1 VNALLATLF
10 LLLSQVAQIG
20 GPQLPGSTLQPASVV
35 PPTSAPVTD
44 APAAANGLGHS
55 SIVDMI
61 DKVARDLD
69 HVTGDVATIN
79 QLVGMSPDRLAR
91 AELYRPL
98 HEKAARFDEVIGRS
112 APVGVGRLEIFH
124 GYVPVFIAAFLVTVI
139 ATPIMRRLAL
149 ANGIIDRPSEARKA
163 HRIPVAY
170 LGGVAVFLGIAAGI
184 LYSYLGTVF
193 PGLMTFHPTQ
203 YLEEGAPRA
212 VPISVLLGMTTIML
226 VGLLDDVVGVR
237 PHVKVGGQLIAA
249 AALAGSDVGVKVA
262 EGVLAPLGRLL
273 FNNPRLLL
281 EFNVPFEIP
290 VFGSHVRIDLIYWA
304 GTAVIAIFVLGAC
317 NASNLIDGLD
327 GLLAGVT
334 GIANMGLLMISLIL
348 AVRDDGPLDGARIV
362 ICMAVVG
369 ACLGFLPHNFNPAT
383 IFLGDCGSLLL
394 GFSTIVVILTLSGE
408 NGQTHLVL
416 AGLIIYA
423 IPIID
428 TVLAI
433 VRRKMAG
440 KSISDADD
448 QHLHHML
455 KRALG
460 VKGAVLTLYG
470 LGVGFAFL
478 GVAMVGIA
486 RARSVYAVTLVFAVF
501 IVVMAIK
508 TARRH
513 ILEEQALHHANGGK
527 PRAKSAL
534 PEPIAA
540 APATQ
545 APTALVESASRAS

>member
-1 VNALLATLF
+1 
-10 LLLSQVAQIG
+10 
-20 GPQLPGSTLQPASVV
+20 
-35 PPTSAPVTD
+35 
-44 APAAANGLGHS
+44 
-55 SIVDMI
+55 
-61 DKVARDLD
+61 
-69 HVTGDVATIN
+69 
-79 QLVGMSPDRLAR
+79 
-91 AELYRPL
+91 
-98 HEKAARFDEVIGRS
+98 
-112 APVGVGRLEIFH
+112 
-124 GYVPVFIAAFLVTVI
+124 
-139 ATPIMRRLAL
+139 
-149 ANGIIDRPSEARKA
+149 
-163 HRIPVAY
+163 
-170 LGGVAVFLGIAAGI
+170 
-184 LYSYLGTVF
+184 
-193 PGLMTFHPTQ
+193 
-203 YLEEGAPRA
+203 
-212 VPISVLLGMTTIML
+212 MTTIML

-237 PHVKVGGQLIAA
+237 PHVKLGGQLIAA

-262 EGVLAPLGRLL
+262 EGILAPLGNLL
-273 FNNPRLLL
+273 FHDPRMLI

-290 VFGSHVRIDLIYWA
+290 MFGSHVRIDLIYWA
-304 GTAVIAIFVLGAC
+304 GTAVIAAFVLGAC

-327 GLLAGVT
+327 GLLSGVT
-334 GIANMGLLMISLIL
+334 AIANIGLLMIALIL
-348 AVRDDGPLDGARIV
+348 AVRDDGPLDGARI
-362 ICMAVVG
+362 IIGMAVLG

-394 GFSTIVVILTLSGE
+394 GFSTIVVILTLGDR
-408 NGQTHLVL
+408 GQTHLVL

-486 RARSVYAVTLVFAVF
+486 RARAVYAVTLVFAVF

-508 TARRH
+508 AARRH
-513 ILEEQALHHANGGK
+513 ILEEEALHHANGGK
-527 PRAKSAL
+527 ARAKPPC
-534 PEPIAA
+534 PEPVSA
-540 APATQ
+540 APVTP
-545 APTALVESASRAS
+545 APERLVESASRGS